1 MTKSPVKIVALL
13 VVLTTCPIGCRRQ
26 DPPPAIGERPLT
38 ISYCCD
44 EWMMSPFWGMPIMH
58 AVFLPLTVAGPD
70 GEPVPRLA
78 LDWQHSTDFSE
89 WTIRIRDDL
98 LWHDG
103 VPVTAADVVFTLELL
118 SHPEAN
124 QYNPDNYAVE
134 LIDDYSYSIRYLE
147 PGPGNPYDW
156 YTVYYPEHLLAD
168 LDPAQLSTWKFWTE
182 PIGNGPFRYARH
194 VPGML
199 MELAANSDFALDR
212 PRISH
217 LAIKFNQGAP
227 TLPEL
232 LGGEVDLAPYIS
244 RLDALQ
250 LSGYERLEVYRIPS
264 THRAK
269 AIDWNQRREPFG
281 DPQIRRAL
289 TLAIDRREI
298 LRAFDLPA
306 ETPLSDVVF
315 TPRQLARGE
324 LPPLLEADPQEAQRL
339 LAEAGWRDSDHD
351 GILDRH
357 GKPFR
362 FTALVSTGGEGPDL
376 AVLVQA
382 QLRRIGVAM
391 EIDTLDGAAAFR
403 RKQAADF
410 DVSFA
415 DHMLTSLSEGKAMA
429 SVLGSDSLLGYDRPE
444 VAALLA
450 TMEQTLD
457 PKEVDRL
464 CREMWPYLQEDL
476 PITFLH
482 PTVTWTVA
490 RRNVR
495 GIDSWI
501 PDPTMILDR
510 LWIEET
516 PATPLTCSRSRYVIG
531 SATQGVLSP
540 CKRRLTTQ

>member
-1 MTKSPVKIVALL
+1 MTRCPVKIVALL
-13 VVLTTCPIGCRRQ
+13 VVLTACQIGCQRH
-26 DPPPAIGERPLT
+26 DPPPTNDKEPLR

-44 EWMMSPFWGMPIMH
+44 EWMMSPFWGMPITQ
-58 AVFLPLTVAGPD
+58 AVFLPLTVVGPD

-124 QYNPDNYAVE
+124 HYNPDDYEVE
-134 LIDDYSYSIRYLE
+134 LIDDYSYNIRYLE

-156 YTVYYPEHLLAD
+156 YTVYYPEHLLVD
-168 LDPAQLSTWKFWTE
+168 LDPAQLNTWEFWTE

-199 MELAANSDFALDR
+199 MELVANPDFALGR

-250 LSGYERLEVYRIPS
+250 LSGDERFEVYGLPS
-264 THRAK
+264 TSWAK
-269 AIDWNQRREPFG
+269 TIDWNQRREPFG

-315 TPRQLARGE
+315 TPRQLARDE
-324 LPPLLEADPQEAQRL
+324 LPPPLEADPHEAQRL
-339 LAEAGWRDSDHD
+339 LAAAGWSDTDQD

-362 FTALVSTGGEGPDL
+362 FTALVPVVENTDL

-391 EIDTLDGAAAFR
+391 EISTVGAWVDR
-403 RKQAADF
+403 QKHPDDF
-410 DVSFA
+410 DVVFA
-415 DHMLTSLSEGKAMA
+415 YHMLTGISELTPMA

-450 TMEQTLD
+450 AMDQTLD
-457 PKEVDRL
+457 PEKVDRL
-464 CREMWPYLQEDL
+464 YREMWPYLQEDL

-482 PTVTWTVA
+482 PLVNWSVA

-510 LWIEET
+510 LWVEEAPTT
-516 PATPLTCSRSRYVIG
+516 P
-531 SATQGVLSP
+531 
-540 CKRRLTTQ
+540 